1 MKNRKNYLKSRQTN
15 FLWRRIGEFSDKQ
28 CPECGKPGLV
38 YIYKHDAMACIYC
51 NEWLEK
57 ACDDPRCSYCFTRP
71 STPYEVYWNEKDSPS
86 NALARKRWRQDNYE
100 HKKYGEKKHSNGIQK

>member
-1 MKNRKNYLKSRQTN
+1 
-15 FLWRRIGEFSDKQ
+15 
-28 CPECGKPGLV
+28 
-38 YIYKHDAMACIYC
+38 MACIYC

-57 ACDDPRCSYCFTRP
+57 ACDDPRCSYCFNRP

-86 NALARKRWRQDNYE
+86 NALARKRWRQDNYA